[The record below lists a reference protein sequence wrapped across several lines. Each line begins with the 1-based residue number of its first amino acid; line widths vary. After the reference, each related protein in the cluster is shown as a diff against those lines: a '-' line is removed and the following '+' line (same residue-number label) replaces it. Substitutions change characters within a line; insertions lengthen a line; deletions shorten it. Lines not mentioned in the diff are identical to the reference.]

1 MPIYEYQCQSC
12 GDKFE
17 IMHRMS
23 EGPSKSCD
31 ECGSADLKKLISAV
45 GFQLKGTGWYETD
58 FKNSGSDKSKDSG
71 SKDSGSKDSGSKDS
85 GSKDSGSKDSGKE
98 SSSQEGKKSG
108 GSKDGASTKS
118 ESVKSGNVAKSSE

>member
-85 GSKDSGSKDSGKE
+85 GSKDSGKE

>member
-71 SKDSGSKDSGSKDS
+71 SKDSGSKDSG
-85 GSKDSGSKDSGKE
+85 KE